1 MQIFRIIRRIYVIV
15 FKNYVYEKVDGLVYV
30 NWTSTQRHKQPKDI
44 QRSTNSLYNREVLMC
59 QARNR
64 NTSKYIHVNMRLMR
78 NDGNWKREKG
88 GNIRLYMRKPQI

>member
-1 MQIFRIIRRIYVIV
+1 
-15 FKNYVYEKVDGLVYV
+15 
-30 NWTSTQRHKQPKDI
+30 
-44 QRSTNSLYNREVLMC
+44 MC